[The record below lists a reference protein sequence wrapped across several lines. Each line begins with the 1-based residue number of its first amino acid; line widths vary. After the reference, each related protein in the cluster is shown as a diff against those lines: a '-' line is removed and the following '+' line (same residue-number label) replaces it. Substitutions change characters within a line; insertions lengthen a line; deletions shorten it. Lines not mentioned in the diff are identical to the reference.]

1 MSPHSEAMTAATA
14 LEPVGT
20 FSPPI
25 RCAPAGV
32 VALIVAALSV
42 GFAIHIHDGE
52 YTVLAL
58 ELITLALLCCV
69 VAVVW
74 PSVPLRRLREE
85 RGPSRLLTAAIVVQ
99 LVALFVSW
107 PGVDL
112 AHLGRYQLLP
122 FYTGLTADLV
132 LCARILTG
140 ALRTSE
146 RLWFPLLLL
155 TWLLLAGWMIASSP
169 RPFIDV
175 WNFQQEGADALLS
188 GKNPYAIRFD
198 DIYHSTRPGRQ
209 QVYGPGLVENDRTTF
224 GFPYPPVSLLLAT
237 AGYAVAGD
245 HRFAQALAL
254 MLAGLFIGYGQRS
267 RQAMLAAALMMLS
280 PRTFAVLGRGWT
292 EPFGIMLLAAT
303 VFCALRRSILLPL
316 ALGLF
321 LSTKQYLVLALPLT
335 CFLLPP
341 GWRWRDWVGLLLKSF
356 AVAAVVTLPLA
367 LWNWHEFWRA
377 TVTVQEVAPFRWDA
391 LSYLVWWGFHGHGH
405 IVTRPNVA
413 VVSSFVAA
421 LAALAL
427 GLWKAPR
434 SPAGFAAALSLLC
447 LAFFAFNKQA
457 FCNYYYFVIGA
468 MCCAIGAW
476 QADGMA
482 RSAEKDAP
490 QADENQRL
498 EDEKGEQRG
507 GPEPSPCSR
516 PVAANG

>member
-1 MSPHSEAMTAATA
+1 MTAATA
-14 LEPVGT
+14 SEPVET
-20 FSPPI
+20 LPRPA
-25 RCAPAGV
+25 RCARAGV
-32 VALIVAALSV
+32 VALIVAAVSV
-42 GFAIHIHDGE
+42 GFAIHIQDGE
-52 YTVLAL
+52 YTVWAL
-58 ELITLALLCCV
+58 ELITLALLGCV
-69 VAVVW
+69 AAVVW
-74 PSVPLRRLREE
+74 PVVPLLRLRED
-85 RGPSRLLTAAIVVQ
+85 RGPSRLLAAAIVLQ
-99 LVALFVSW
+99 LIALFVSW

-112 AHLGRYQLLP
+112 PHLGRYQLLP
-122 FYTGLTADLV
+122 FYAGLTAAFV
-132 LCARILTG
+132 LCVRILSGT
-140 ALRTSE
+140 LRTSE

-155 TWLLLAGWMIASSP
+155 TWLLLAGWMIASSS

-254 MLAGLFIGYGQRS
+254 MLAGLFVGYGQRA
-267 RQAMLAAALMMLS
+267 RHAMMAAALMMLS

-303 VFCALRRSILLPL
+303 VFCAMRRSIFLPL

-341 GWRWRDWVGLLLKSF
+341 GWRWRDWIALLLKSF
-356 AVAAVVTLPLA
+356 AVAALVTLPLA
-367 LWNWHEFWRA
+367 LWNWHEFWKA

-405 IVTRPNVA
+405 IVTRPSVA
-413 VVSSFVAA
+413 VVSSLVAA
-421 LAALAL
+421 IGALAL

-476 QADGMA
+476 QVDGVTT
-482 RSAEKDAP
+482 STEKDAP
-490 QADENQRL
+490 DADQNQRL
-498 EDEKGEQRG
+498 QQEKGEQRG
-507 GPEPSPCSR
+507 GSETRAWAGPL
-516 PVAANG
+516 ATNG